1 MISRLG
7 PWAVAV
13 GLAAAVFARS
23 GAARLDAQWAAL
35 AIVVGGWLVIAPPR
49 RPTAAPWLLLALWG
63 GAGLLAWAVSD
74 GAPDGFI
81 HWATRDAMFLAGWL
95 VAAELRDRVA
105 EGPAGLPWLGA
116 GAILAAVL
124 PGWLQVLG
132 LRAGVLDAF
141 GDSDPTGGL
150 GLSNFTA
157 EWAIVA
163 SGLLAAWWIRRDDRA
178 AKAWAGL
185 AAVVVGG
192 FAVAAAARTAIVAAI
207 ASVAAPLVFGE
218 RRNARLILSA
228 TLMAGGVVAVLM
240 LSQDGPFRYRMMLID
255 HAVRIAVD
263 APLGVGPGRFSE
275 GVDRVLSPALDQ
287 RSWEIENAITH
298 AHNLAAEGLA
308 ERGWLGLTALMGLIA
323 WWLRR
328 ASRAQGTAEAWLLAG
343 SGAWWS
349 VSMGSLASAVGPIW
363 FLGGVALGATA
374 RFGEDPG
381 RAPPSGG
388 WPARLIGL
396 ILLSMAVPAW
406 HAAQTA
412 RLERASIAFL
422 RADRFAEAEE
432 ALRLALRRDPDA
444 PLLHYRLAQV
454 LLLRGDLAEAIGE
467 FERAAN
473 ARPGWS
479 RPLEART
486 LAAAEIGAFGE
497 VLVSAAAWRALP
509 GWHDPMLWHAAA
521 SAAWA
526 TGRRSEAKEWIEQ
539 GLAEH
544 PGEPVLLRL
553 RASIAA
559 LEFRWLDAAADYEA
573 VAASPAGT
581 PQDTELAG
589 IARRNATR

>member
-7 PWAVAV
+7 PWAVGL
-13 GLAAAVFARS
+13 GLAAAVFARA
-23 GAARLDAQWAAL
+23 GAARLDAQWAVL
-35 AIVVGGWLVIAPPR
+35 AVVVGLWLVIAPPR
-49 RPTAAPWLLLALWG
+49 RRTAAPWLLLALWS
-63 GAGLLAWAVSD
+63 GAGLLAWAIADRS
-74 GAPDGFI
+74 PDGFV
-81 HWATRDAMFLAGWL
+81 HWATRDAMFLAGWF
-95 VAAELRDRVA
+95 VAARLRDGIA
-105 EGPAGLPWLGA
+105 EGPAGLPWVGA
-116 GAILAAVL
+116 VAILAAVV

-141 GDSDPTGGL
+141 GESDPTGGL

-157 EWAIVA
+157 EWSIVA
-163 SGLLAAWWIRRDDRA
+163 SGLLAAWWLGRDDRA
-178 AKAWAGL
+178 ARAWAGI
-185 AAVVVGG
+185 AALVVGG
-192 FAVAAAARTAIVAAI
+192 FAVAAAARTAIAAAI
-207 ASVAAPLVFGE
+207 ASVAAPLVFGQ
-218 RRNARLILSA
+218 RRNARLIFPA
-228 TLMAGGVVAVLM
+228 ALMVGGVVAVLM
-240 LSQDGPFRYRMMLID
+240 LSQDGPFRYRTMLLD

-275 GVDRVLSPALDQ
+275 GVDRVLAPGLDQ

-308 ERGWLGLTALMGLIA
+308 ERGWLGLTALIGLII
-323 WWLRR
+323 WWIGR

-343 SGAWWS
+343 GGAWWA

-381 RAPPSGG
+381 RVPASGG
-388 WPARLIGL
+388 WPARLLGV
-396 ILLSMAVPAW
+396 ILLSLAVPAW

-412 RLERASIAFL
+412 RLERASIAYL
-422 RADRFAEAEE
+422 RADRLEEAEE
-432 ALRLALRRDPDA
+432 ALRLALRREPEA

-454 LLLRGDLAEAIGE
+454 RLLLGDSADAIGE

-486 LAAAEIGAFGE
+486 LAAAEIGAFDE
-497 VLVSAAAWRALP
+497 VLSSAETWRALP
-509 GWHDPMLWHAAA
+509 GWRDPLLWHAAA

-526 TGRRSEAKEWIEQ
+526 SGRRAEAGEWIEQ

-544 PGEPVLLRL
+544 PGDPVLLRL

-573 VAASPAGT
+573 VAAGPFGT
-581 PQDTELAG
+581 PRDVELAG
-589 IARRNATR
+589 IARRNAAR